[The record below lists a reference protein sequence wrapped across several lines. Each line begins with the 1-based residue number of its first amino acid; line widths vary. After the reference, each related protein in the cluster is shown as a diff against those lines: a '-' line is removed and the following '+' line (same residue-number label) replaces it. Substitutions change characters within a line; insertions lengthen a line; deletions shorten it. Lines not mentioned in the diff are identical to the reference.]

1 MNFRELTREEIKRE
15 IKRREETS
23 ARSQIEIRR
32 YKSVISDLK
41 KSINKDIEDLA
52 MLYEIKKEMNESD
65 SINM

>member
-1 MNFRELTREEIKRE
+1 MNFRELTREEVNRE